1 MDLRDFDLNKAK
13 QDIPQLAGRVV
24 KLTDLIKTMDEKM
37 SALEKTLSAE
47 TGEPDAGHG
56 AALSGALE
64 ADRGSARERRREEY
78 ERRRAEKQEE
88 LARSQEEL
96 HKCTHR
102 AKGIAANREQAG
114 HDLERQGTQLG
125 GHEAKD
131 DFSGGS
137 RAMHREAEETHR
149 LYDLGQSALQ
159 YSTQVQSAPSQQ
171 TGRAYTGLPTA
182 AYGGGTASVA
192 DVENRAMPYQDLL
205 GSYLHYYAETEDE
218 ISQPSRRPLLGRGS
232 DPEPKTLFEKIMAG
246 MTKAPPPRPSD
257 QGVSLPSFYDRIGSH
272 GNSGEYQAWRS
283 CDATS
288 RQSGTQAK

>member
-24 KLTDLIKTMDEKM
+24 KLTDLIKSMDEKM

-137 RAMHREAEETHR
+137 REMHQEAEETHR

-159 YSTQVQSAPSQQ
+159 YSTQVQSPPSQH
-171 TGRAYTGLPTA
+171 TGSAYTGLPRA
-182 AYGGGTASVA
+182 LYGGSTASVA
-192 DVENRAMPYQDLL
+192 DTQNREMPYVDLL
-205 GSYLHYYAETEDE
+205 ANYLHYYADTEE
-218 ISQPSRRPLLGRGS
+218 RISQSNRLPLLGRGADS
-232 DPEPKTLFEKIMAG
+232 EPKTLFEKIMAG
-246 MTKAPPPRPSD
+246 TPKVPPPRPSD
-257 QGVSLPSFYDRIGSH
+257 QSVSLPSFYDRIRSH
-272 GNSGEYQAWRS
+272 GPSAEYQA
-283 CDATS
+283 
-288 RQSGTQAK
+288 